1 MPAGL
6 GTLAVVVVV
15 AALAPLLAGFLRG
28 WIPQVVILLVAGIVV
43 GPEGLDWAKP
53 DQIDLFS
60 QVGLGLLFLLAG
72 YELDLGIFRE
82 RAGKLAVTGWA
93 VSMAIAIALVG

>member
-6 GTLAVVVVV
+6 GSLAVVVVV

-28 WIPQVVILLVAGIVV
+28 WIPQVVLLLIAGILV
-43 GPEGLDWAKP
+43 GPEGLEWAKP

-72 YELDLGIFRE
+72 YELDLAIFRQ
-82 RAGKLAVTGWA
+82 RAGRLAMTGWA
-93 VSMAIAIALVG
+93 TSMAISLALV